1 MCHSLAAPCNLE
13 KCTVAGDGGRRH
25 AVLLQ
30 TCKLLCC
37 LDCHRGE
44 DVWARE
50 SHWWVLV
57 RGARLRL
64 SDPSGDLLIRRCLL
78 GEPGWG
84 CVSGVSDRGV
94 FICVKF
100 WLRIVRLMLFGFL
113 RDVGLRGRLV
123 DPTRSARSR
132 GLGKGRPSC
141 ELSSQIWGPLRG
153 LRCAGQYTRWSSRYA
168 PGSASP

>member
-1 MCHSLAAPCNLE
+1 VLLSWKLSHLCRSEAVPFNLE
-13 KCTVAGDGGRRH
+13 ERTSVREGGRRH

-37 LDCHRGE
+37 LDCPRGE

-94 FICVKF
+94 FHLCEV
-100 WLRIVRLMLFGFL
+100 LAEDCQT
-113 RDVGLRGRLV
+113 DVVWFSERRRTERTSGR
-123 DPTRSARSR
+123 SN
-132 GLGKGRPSC
+132 
-141 ELSSQIWGPLRG
+141 
-153 LRCAGQYTRWSSRYA
+153 
-168 PGSASP
+168 